1 VQLDTLL
8 KTSGPVLITGH
19 TGFKGT
25 WLTLL
30 LETLGL
36 KVCGYSLE
44 PLPSSLFSRMNR
56 RERIPE
62 FFGDIRNSKN
72 LNEFISIMKPEI
84 IIHLAAQPLV
94 IDSYTDPVGTF
105 STNVMGTVNLLNAG
119 FQDPN
124 TKCVAVITTDKVYRN
139 INKER
144 RFTET
149 DALAGKDPYS
159 ASKVAAEAAIAA
171 WQNMSVLEGKFP
183 ILSLRAG
190 NVIGGGDLSDNRLMP
205 DVVRHMYFNIGLQV
219 RNPLSTRPWQH
230 VLDPLVGYL
239 LAINRALTSQTSEAY
254 NFAYNEKSLSVGEV
268 LEYVNEYT
276 PLSFKTNKNSSREV
290 QHMESLYLDLDSSK
304 ASKELGWEPK
314 WNQQS
319 AIFQTL
325 EWWKSVMN
333 GELSSEEACQLEIQ
347 GLLKSLI

>member
-1 VQLDTLL
+1 MQLDTLL
-8 KTSGPVLITGH
+8 KTTGPVLITGH

-36 KVCGYSLE
+36 KVCGYSL
-44 PLPSSLFSRMNR
+44 PPISNSLFSRMNR
-56 RERIPE
+56 KECIPE
-62 FFGDIRNSKN
+62 FFGDVRDSKN
-72 LNEFISIMKPEI
+72 LNEFISVMNPEI

-94 IDSYTDPVGTF
+94 IDSYTDPVSTF

-119 FQDPN
+119 FQNPT
-124 TKCVAVITTDKVYRN
+124 TKCLAVITTDKVYRN
-139 INKER
+139 NNTER

-159 ASKVAAEAAIAA
+159 ASKVAAEAAITA
-171 WQNMSVLEGKFP
+171 WQNISAVEGKFP
-183 ILSLRAG
+183 VLSLRAG
-190 NVIGGGDLSDNRLMP
+190 NVIGGGDLSANRLMP
-205 DVVRHMYFNIGLQV
+205 DVVRNLHFNASLQV

-239 LAINRALTSQTSEAY
+239 LAINRALTSQTSDSY

-268 LEYVNEYT
+268 LEYVNEHSS
-276 PLSFKTNKNSSREV
+276 LSFKANENASRP
-290 QHMESLYLDLDSSK
+290 QQMESLYLELDSSK
-304 ASKELGWEPK
+304 AVRELSWEPK

-325 EWWKSVMN
+325 EWWKSVIS
-333 GELSSEEACQLEIQ
+333 GELSAEEACRLEIQ
-347 GLLKSLI
+347 SLVNSLI